1 MLYNFVKDSLFDL
14 KGDELTL
21 VPEAGLAP
29 DQVSLAELLFPLKLR
44 LVGEKQTAPD
54 HVGLADPGLRPSLV

>member
-29 DQVSLAELLFPLKLR
+29 DQVGLAELPFPLKLR